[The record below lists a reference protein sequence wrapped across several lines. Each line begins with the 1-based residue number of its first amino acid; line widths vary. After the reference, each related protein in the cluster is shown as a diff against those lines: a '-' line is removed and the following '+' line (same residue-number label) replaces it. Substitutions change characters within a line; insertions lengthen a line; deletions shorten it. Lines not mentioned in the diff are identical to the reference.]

1 MRDVS
6 RSPALAATILVIA
19 AMTVSACTSTENT
32 VHTTEVEKV
41 AAEARADIDEL
52 AGLVGTDPEV
62 LQDVIGDCIPGQD
75 NSGLTLDYAVRVQ
88 ITDGAYARLESEIA
102 DRFAAEGWT
111 VKHDTSSNRV
121 RFQRGSATIGAT
133 VFAERG
139 FAVAS
144 GSGGCVG

>member
-1 MRDVS
+1 MRS
-6 RSPALAATILVIA
+6 LAAAAVVIVMMTA
-19 AMTVSACTSTENT
+19 AACTSKENT
-32 VHTTEVEKV
+32 VDMTEVEKV
-41 AAEARADIDEL
+41 AASARADIDEL

-62 LQDVIGDCIPGQD
+62 VQDVIGDCIPGQD

-88 ITDGAYARLESEIA
+88 VTDGASARLESEIA

-133 VFAERG
+133 VFAEKG

-144 GSGGCVG
+144 GSGGCVT